1 VAPSPATVSC
11 DLTGEQRESL
21 TQNVMLTRGPNGDR
35 VAMLGDFGLSKRL
48 EDTLDMAKTCI
59 GSPFYMVRA
68 SLMLGD
74 FGLSKRLEDTL
85 DMAKTCIGTPFY
97 MVRASRRGGG
107 RGSSGGNSSSVGRTN
122 LYAWSSP
129 RRCLCLGWL
138 TTWRRRRLWG
148 GGLGVPLSNRAP
160 HVSPHRRL
168 RCCGHPTRLAVGVSG
183 SRTAPNRR
191 SQRTVQRS
199 TIGIELEGHQLVAS
213 GVV

>member
-1 VAPSPATVSC
+1 MAPSPATVSC

-68 SLMLGD
+68 S
-74 FGLSKRLEDTL
+74 
-85 DMAKTCIGTPFY
+85 
-97 MVRASRRGGG
+97 RRGGG

-138 TTWRRRRLWG
+138 TTWRRLWLWG
-148 GGLGVPLSNRAP
+148 GGLGVPLSNRALT
-160 HVSPHRRL
+160 RE
-168 RCCGHPTRLAVGVSG
+168 PTQAVALLW
-183 SRTAPNRR
+183 APDA
-191 SQRTVQRS
+191 
-199 TIGIELEGHQLVAS
+199 AS
-213 GVV
+213 GGREWLAHSAEQKVAENCAA

>member
-1 VAPSPATVSC
+1 MAPSPATVSC

-59 GSPFYMVRA
+59 G
-68 SLMLGD
+68 
-74 FGLSKRLEDTL
+74 
-85 DMAKTCIGTPFY
+85 TPFY
-97 MVRASRRGGG
+97 MVRAPGAAVAVGAAEGTAVQSDAQTSTPGPPPGGVCVWAGLLHGGG
-107 RGSSGGNSSSVGRTN
+107 GGSGAVASV
-122 LYAWSSP
+122 
-129 RRCLCLGWL
+129 CHCQI
-138 TTWRRRRLWG
+138 
-148 GGLGVPLSNRAP
+148 AP
-160 HVSPHRRL
+160 SHVSPHRRL